1 MAAEYMSQ
9 EEITALLSQVNSSA
23 ELNAE
28 ITDETVP
35 HGDTVRYSEKV
46 FRYKEPPLAH
56 SSSEYRSPVIKSDK
70 VNFNPH
76 LNGNSVE
83 RDNGQVEV
91 YSLEEYKLLKK

>member
-35 HGDTVRYSEKV
+35 YGDTVR
-46 FRYKEPPLAH
+46 
-56 SSSEYRSPVIKSDK
+56 
-70 VNFNPH
+70 
-76 LNGNSVE
+76 
-83 RDNGQVEV
+83 
-91 YSLEEYKLLKK
+91 